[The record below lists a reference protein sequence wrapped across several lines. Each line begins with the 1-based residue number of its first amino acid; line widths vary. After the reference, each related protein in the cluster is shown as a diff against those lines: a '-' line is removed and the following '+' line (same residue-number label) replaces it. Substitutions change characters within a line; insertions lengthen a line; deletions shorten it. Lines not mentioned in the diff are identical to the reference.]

1 MANYSFDIVS
11 EYNKAE
17 INNVFALVQKEI
29 INRYDFKGTPANIE
43 WIDDKKGFRITGSND
58 WQIESIIEIIRKKL
72 ASREQSSKMLDL
84 SKAISESN
92 LKAVKEIPFIEGL
105 DQEKSKQISKIL
117 RDNMPKLKTQIQGDS
132 VRVTGS
138 IKDDLQKA
146 MYLIKN
152 SDLSFPISFINFR

>member
-43 WIDDKKGFRITGSND
+43 WLDDKKGFRITGSND

-146 MYLIKN
+146 MHLIKN

>member
-1 MANYSFDIVS
+1 MANYSFDVVS

-43 WIDDKKGFRITGSND
+43 WLDDKKGFRITGSND

>member
-43 WIDDKKGFRITGSND
+43 WLDDKKGFRITGSND